1 MIHNCCVM
9 CIFMCICVVDV
20 DGDDDD
26 DDDDADDDG
35 DGDGLPEDG
44 LTNTETCR
52 K

>member
-26 DDDDADDDG
+26 DDDDDDDGG